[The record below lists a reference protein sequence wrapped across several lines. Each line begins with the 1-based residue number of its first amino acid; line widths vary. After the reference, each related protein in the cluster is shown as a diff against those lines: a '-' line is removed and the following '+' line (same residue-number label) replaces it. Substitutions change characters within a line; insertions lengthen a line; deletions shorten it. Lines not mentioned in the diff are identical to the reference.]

1 MLSVG
6 RRDARKEL
14 GIGGG
19 REMMME
25 EETEL
30 EEGEAACSYQSH
42 NNHHND
48 DDDATMDPDVA
59 LSYLDEKLQ
68 HVLGHFQKDFEG
80 GVSAE
85 NLGAKFG
92 GYGSFLPS
100 HRSPPKVQHG
110 NNVLKSPNPS
120 QLGAGHRSSDS
131 SGVLQAVKPG
141 PISASA
147 VSQPSVK
154 MPSLTLAS
162 IKQEGRKI
170 SAHVSEE
177 VNGRET
183 LNKQSNGIPDS
194 KMLKFRIKVG
204 SDKLSMQNN
213 AAIYSGLG
221 LNVSPSSS
229 MEDSPSESE
238 GMSHELHHTS
248 FESPT
253 HIIQIMTSFPVHDGL
268 LLSPLSD
275 VLIRLTERERLPREC
290 GSISVSKFNPKM
302 VGQEKIKFLERFDIS
317 SEPKNDYKKVSG
329 SDFDIV
335 SRMEMDLDSLA
346 CDRVVS
352 DSMKLPL
359 LSGSYSL
366 TGVKA
371 SGRPFPSSKEVT
383 KEGVQDQVVLAPAQE
398 PLIPKPSKENG
409 CIVNPK
415 ATSVCEVWEDKK
427 NESLDSASESSRK
440 GGADKGEKSSN
451 FMKIDTTISNVR
463 KTSKAES
470 AERTK
475 HRDDH
480 KSTSHK
486 SEGEKFP
493 ISKER
498 FPSEGRKKSKKS
510 QSQGNMVAEISKASA
525 TVMPYSTARSRKG
538 SHADDSTE
546 GEIGDLKVQK
556 TIGKTRDRYS
566 EFFGDMELEQEDNQ
580 LSPPETSV
588 KNRRTSS
595 HMVEKEIHGVNKALS
610 EKSKTKKIDKM
621 LGSEAYTKQASS
633 AALHPQNGPTS
644 DPAPV
649 ITAPVVEE
657 QDNWVECVLCETWRL
672 LPPGKYPDE
681 LPENWQCSM
690 LDWLP
695 KMNICEIG
703 EEETTRAVRELYPVP
718 LPNGLGCL
726 PGIPGGSMSR
736 ITLSGVPPSKP
747 MTVTGRKKHGLK
759 EPSNSINKDGP
770 MQLSHSAKKA
780 VVTCKPSGSSNEVCR
795 SPRISEPDLVKS
807 SRTSEAAMVKQ
818 KPKLKEK
825 HSVHENFSYGGEVR
839 QSKMKS
845 KRVSDEEI
853 VEASKKMKTE
863 SFSEDPMSDYA
874 IEKVGKM
881 RPKHTIRSS
890 SKDSKSD
897 EKDQN
902 KVSAKLR
909 KDELHAMLDVGST
922 DRRKQ
927 SDAEIM
933 KKRKIKE
940 EYDANLPSSSPVS
953 TGPQLREGGIIS
965 KEEFSDSDYRKEK
978 KARVSIS
985 TGKEASAVKGD
996 RRIEKKGSHGKKQQ
1010 SRQDFGSTLSQRSV
1024 DGVESLKKD
1033 SGTRRP
1039 PVAATSSSSKVSG
1052 SHKTKGNI
1060 PDIKGSPVESVSSLP
1075 IGTPK
1080 PDKHISAARKNER
1093 RANRKCS
1100 DGEDEGFSDRL
1111 GNGEKDKSIDF
1122 SHGSLDPSYV
1132 DFPDKDF
1139 GQVLPCAKAK
1149 QQIVP
1154 SVDITNGNADSS
1166 GKDTQRNRP
1175 ENVEK
1180 CHNEERP
1187 SGNHSQSNGSR
1198 PRKSAKGSS
1207 SSRSKDRSFD
1217 SSFDNGRPRLSDSTT
1232 AHAPYSEVQLVD
1244 NKNKAVEKIGS
1255 KHDRKE
1261 SRYIDKSSAA
1271 LSANGK
1277 TDFRSNLGG
1286 HSGSDKGLA
1295 TDSRDAKPNLPPED
1309 RMTSGKEKSI
1319 SANPCGGIQ
1328 EERLLSIPG
1337 SHKGNGGKVF
1347 SVSNSEGDNPS
1358 KSQKQ
1363 TRKVD
1368 YPPNGIAHSVG
1379 NQMSNGLRI
1388 RDHDAPSPVKR
1399 DSSSQAANNALKE
1412 AKNLKHLA
1420 DRLKNSGSIQESMR
1434 LYFEASLKFL
1444 HGASLLESGSNENA
1458 KDLIQSLTIYTSTAK
1473 LFEFCA
1479 YEYEKSR
1486 DMAAAA
1492 LAYKC
1497 MEVAHMRVIHCSH
1510 SSANRDRHELQ
1521 MALQMIPTG
1530 ESPSSSAS
1538 DIDNL
1543 NHPTT
1548 VDKVTLGKG
1557 ISSPQVTGSLIVP
1570 ARNRPNVTRLLT
1582 FTQNVNFAMEAS
1594 RKSRTA
1600 FAAAS
1605 ISLGDSQSGEG
1616 ITSIK
1621 TALDFSFHDVE
1632 GLLRLIRLAVE
1643 AISR

>member
-85 NLGAKFG
+85 NLAEFFIYTGAKFG

-940 EYDANLPSSSPVS
+940 EYDANLPSSSP
-953 TGPQLREGGIIS
+953 
-965 KEEFSDSDYRKEK
+965 
-978 KARVSIS
+978 
-985 TGKEASAVKGD
+985 
-996 RRIEKKGSHGKKQQ
+996 
-1010 SRQDFGSTLSQRSV
+1010 
-1024 DGVESLKKD
+1024 
-1033 SGTRRP
+1033 
-1039 PVAATSSSSKVSG
+1039 
-1052 SHKTKGNI
+1052 TKGNI
-1060 PDIKGSPVESVSSLP
+1060 PDIKGSP
-1075 IGTPK
+1075 
-1080 PDKHISAARKNER
+1080 
-1093 RANRKCS
+1093 
-1100 DGEDEGFSDRL
+1100 
-1111 GNGEKDKSIDF
+1111 KDKSIDF

-1166 GKDTQRNRP
+1166 